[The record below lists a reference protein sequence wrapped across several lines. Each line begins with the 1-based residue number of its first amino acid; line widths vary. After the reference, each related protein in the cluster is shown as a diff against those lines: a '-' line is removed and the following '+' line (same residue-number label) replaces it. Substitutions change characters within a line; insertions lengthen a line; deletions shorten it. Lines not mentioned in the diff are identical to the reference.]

1 MKTTP
6 YYALVG
12 EDKYVKTDEIPARSA
27 QARESLKLGRD
38 QRPAPPSER
47 SSSTLEIRGSLCA
60 RTSSDPR
67 RMKITPEKLD
77 DAGLLN
83 RAYAAWFRSGGYD
96 QPNQNLSEVRES
108 GGKTYVVLENTN
120 RVLAV

>member
-1 MKTTP
+1 MTAIT
-6 YYALVG
+6 
-12 EDKYVKTDEIPARSA
+12 EDNWAN
-27 QARESLKLGRD
+27 
-38 QRPAPPSER
+38 
-47 SSSTLEIRGSLCA
+47 
-60 RTSSDPR
+60 
-67 RMKITPEKLD
+67 
-77 DAGLLN
+77 LLT